1 MLKLWHGN
9 KAEKNQLLV
18 KWIESGESLQA
29 CESTLTLERSQEGE
43 LEKGTELLTIREMV
57 EKNFSQ
63 FLGDF
68 WGNKEFASTHGFWSS
83 DFFRRSSATLHPEAW
98 NFRKK
103 IDAIL
108 RKGDSVPDPDA
119 PEDAESI
126 RFWCFTSG
134 RYTDRERVKVT
145 GSAKIGCNCCG
156 MWLDVKLSQF
166 LSISFAPACSAAL
179 HALVIPWYRSS
190 SINSMNIS
198 GICRFDH
205 GLIRP
210 QFKHHYDPIR
220 FKHPSRWNF
229 FCWRMFFSPRGAVE
243 NFWSHWE

>member
-9 KAEKNQLLV
+9 KAEKKQLLV
-18 KWIESGESLQA
+18 KWIESGENLQA

-43 LEKGTELLTIREMV
+43 LEKGKELLTIREMV
-57 EKNFSQ
+57 EKNFS
-63 FLGDF
+63 
-68 WGNKEFASTHGFWSS
+68 
-83 DFFRRSSATLHPEAW
+83 
-98 NFRKK
+98 RKK
-103 IDAIL
+103 IDAIP

-145 GSAKIGCNCCG
+145 GSARIGCNCCG

-166 LSISFAPACSAAL
+166 LSISLAPACSAAL